1 MITGQN
7 ANAKMSWPKIPLQ
20 KMVAKTPNSFRILV
34 STKTFRRRQ
43 FLIIHDLMQCII

>member
-20 KMVAKTPNSFRILV
+20 KMVAETGIYKTIQEKIILKY
-34 STKTFRRRQ
+34 S
-43 FLIIHDLMQCII
+43 